1 MTLNF
6 KVAKRTQGVTLGANC
21 DCNLDE
27 RRLKRV
33 AQSQK
38 EKTFLYIP
46 ANGGEICDL
55 EVGATLE

>member
-6 KVAKRTQGVTLGANC
+6 KVAKCTGGVTLGANC

-33 AQSQK
+33 APSQK
-38 EKTFLYIP
+38 AKTFLYIP
-46 ANGGEICDL
+46 ANGGEICYL
-55 EVGATLE
+55 EVGAALQ